1 MSISRSSPYASALS
15 PEFAISGF
23 LAQRPAH
30 GYDLYQRLTAEL
42 GQVWHISLSQVY
54 NILKRLED
62 QGAILGE
69 TETQDKL
76 PARRLFHL
84 TEAGQQRFETWLRTP
99 KGCSVR
105 AIRVEFTTRLYF
117 ALAREHSLA
126 RSLIDAQAAAIRSG
140 LARLETSLDELPA
153 GQRFNRLGLALRIGQ
168 LTSILDWL
176 DACRGELGLSE

>member
-23 LAQRPAH
+23 LAQRPTH
-30 GYDLYQRLTAEL
+30 GYDLYQRLTDEL
-42 GQVWHISLSQVY
+42 GQVWYISLSQVY

-62 QGAILGE
+62 QGLILGE

-99 KGCSVR
+99 TGCSVR

-140 LARLETSLDELPA
+140 LARLETSLDELPT

-176 DACRGELGLSE
+176 GACWPDLGLSE

>member
-1 MSISRSSPYASALS
+1 ML
-15 PEFAISGF
+15 GF
-23 LAQRPAH
+23 LDQHPAH

-62 QGAILGE
+62 QGAILGD

-105 AIRVEFTTRLYF
+105 AIRIEFTTRLYF

-126 RSLIDAQAAAIRSG
+126 HSLIDAQAAAIRSG
-140 LARLETSLDELPA
+140 LAQLETSLDELPA

-176 DACRGELGLSE
+176 DTCRGELGLSE

>member
-1 MSISRSSPYASALS
+1 ML
-15 PEFAISGF
+15 GF
-23 LAQRPAH
+23 LEQHPAH
-30 GYDLYQRLTAEL
+30 GYALYQRLTAEL

-117 ALAREHSLA
+117 ALARKHCLA
-126 RSLIDAQAAAIRSG
+126 RNLIDAQAAAIRSG

-176 DACRGELGLSE
+176 DTCWGELGLSE

>member
-1 MSISRSSPYASALS
+1 MSISRSPPYASTLS

-23 LAQRPAH
+23 LAQRPSH

-62 QGAILGE
+62 QWMILGE
-69 TETQDKL
+69 IETQEKL

-84 TEAGQQRFETWLRTP
+84 TEAGQQRFETWLRAPT
-99 KGCSVR
+99 GCSVR

-126 RSLIDAQAAAIRSG
+126 RSLIDAQADAIRAG
-140 LARLETSLDELPA
+140 LAQLETSLDELPT
-153 GQRFNRLGLALRIGQ
+153 GQLFNRLGLALRIGQ